1 MKTQNRF
8 ISIITILLVLS
19 FLLLSGCASS
29 SNEDDK
35 IVMGGTFR
43 LADGET
49 IDGNLS
55 VFGGAVN
62 LEKGSTINGEVTI
75 IGGSVISS
83 GTINGGV
90 NGLGG
95 SISLTDTAVVQ
106 GDVTT
111 IGASVIK
118 SNDAKIHGRVTSQS
132 EGGVQ
137 IPDIPRVVAPTLLKP
152 FGDVLG
158 GLLNSLV
165 VGVLAVLVVLFL
177 PRQTS
182 NIGAAITGS
191 PVTAGAIGLLTL
203 MLFPIVI
210 LLLILTLCLI
220 PIGLAGLIVMS
231 FGMLFGW
238 IAIGLELG
246 KRIAVL
252 FKADWA
258 PAVNA
263 GLGTFILTI
272 LTSLF
277 GAIACV
283 GWVVPTLV
291 ILLASGGV
299 VMTVFGTR
307 SSDNYPSARRPEPP
321 STNFPPEPV
330 ISIYEKSGPEEAQP
344 AKDQVVDTI
353 FEQEI
358 PQSSVN
364 NDEID
369 EEPKTESKPQK
380 RVKKVKQD
388 DSPLNDQN

>member
-1 MKTQNRF
+1 M
-8 ISIITILLVLS
+8 I
-19 FLLLSGCASS
+19 
-29 SNEDDK
+29 
-35 IVMGGTFR
+35 
-43 LADGET
+43 
-49 IDGNLS
+49 
-55 VFGGAVN
+55 
-62 LEKGSTINGEVTI
+62 
-75 IGGSVISS
+75 
-83 GTINGGV
+83 
-90 NGLGG
+90 
-95 SISLTDTAVVQ
+95 
-106 GDVTT
+106 
-111 IGASVIK
+111 
-118 SNDAKIHGRVTSQS
+118 
-132 EGGVQ
+132 
-137 IPDIPRVVAPTLLKP
+137 
-152 FGDVLG
+152 
-158 GLLNSLV
+158 
-165 VGVLAVLVVLFL
+165 
-177 PRQTS
+177 
-182 NIGAAITGS
+182 
-191 PVTAGAIGLLTL
+191 
-203 MLFPIVI
+203 
-210 LLLILTLCLI
+210 
-220 PIGLAGLIVMS
+220 

-263 GLGTFILTI
+263 GVGTFLLTI

-283 GWVVPTLV
+283 GWVIPTLV
-291 ILLASGGV
+291 ILLAAGGV
-299 VMTVFGTR
+299 VMTVFGTKAL
-307 SSDNYPSARRPEPP
+307 DNYPSARRPEPP

-369 EEPKTESKPQK
+369 EEPKTESKPKK